1 MYFYM
6 LYVAYVCD
14 YKLYLYAYI
23 LLLRFKATMIY
34 QHDALTSWA
43 NGPQPWYILKYRFA
57 YVRLTHLHTNEKISN
72 LHLENFE

>member
-23 LLLRFKATMIY
+23 LFLRFKATMIY
-34 QHDALTSWA
+34 QHDALTS
-43 NGPQPWYILKYRFA
+43 
-57 YVRLTHLHTNEKISN
+57 
-72 LHLENFE
+72 